1 MSEQETQNKQLS
13 RRGFMIGAGA
23 AGVGLTI
30 GFATDWGR
38 SGLGPVSDGPPPP
51 EVNAWVHIAH
61 DDTVT
66 VRIARSEMGQGT
78 LTGLAQ
84 LVAEELDCDWEKVK
98 TEYPTPGDS
107 LRRDRVWG
115 AFATGGSQG
124 VRGSHDYMR
133 QGGAA
138 ARLMLLEAAAK
149 QWGVSADE
157 CRVKDGIIVHTPSGK
172 KTSYGRVADMAA
184 QMPVP
189 EKVTLKDPKDWRIA
203 GQAKSR
209 VDTREKLDGSMVFG
223 ADIDMPGLV
232 NASVRQ
238 CPIRGGK
245 LKSFDASAVDG
256 MKGLLKLQALDERT
270 VVAIA
275 DSWWTAEKALSE
287 IDIEWDDAAGNAAF
301 STASYE
307 LEVDEGLTASTP
319 FVMTNSG
326 DFEAQLG
333 KAEKVVEATYRFPW
347 QEQAPMEPM
356 NATVIYTA
364 DKCEAWVPTQ
374 DGETSLKVVAGTA
387 GLPIEKCEVYK
398 VHLGGGFGRRG
409 GSSQDY
415 TAMAV
420 NIAKLM
426 PGTPVKMMWSREET
440 TANGFYHP
448 FTKARLRGTLDK
460 NGNLTGMHFRISGQS
475 ILKTIMPNWLV
486 NGMDLAQFQG
496 IAPKGLD
503 PRLDDQAID
512 YDIDN
517 LRIDHAMVTPPVRPG
532 FWRGV
537 NINQNTFYME
547 SFMDELAHAAGR
559 DALEFRLSLL
569 PEGSRNA
576 AVLKAV
582 AEKSGWGKKDGRARG
597 LAVNYSFGSY
607 TAACAEV
614 TVNADGELK
623 IHRIVAATDPGH
635 AVNPQQIDAQVAG
648 SFAYGLSA
656 ALYSEIS
663 FEGGEVQELNFDSY
677 PNIMLS
683 DMPEV
688 ETIVMPSGGFW
699 GGVGEPTICVAAP
712 AVINAIHNATGKR
725 IRNLP
730 LKDQPLRDA

>member
-1 MSEQETQNKQLS
+1 MSEENTQNKQLS

-38 SGLGPVSDGPPPP
+38 SGLGPVPDGPPPP

-84 LVAEELDCDWEKVK
+84 LVAEELDCDWAKVK

-107 LRRDRVWG
+107 LRRNRVWG
-115 AFATGGSQG
+115 DFSTGGSRG
-124 VRGSHDYMR
+124 VRASHDYMR

-138 ARLMLLEAAAK
+138 ARLMLIQAAAQ
-149 QWGVSADE
+149 QWNVAASE
-157 CRVKDGIIVHTPSGK
+157 CATQDGIITHEPSGK
-172 KTSYGRVADMAA
+172 KTSYGRIAHLAA
-184 QMPVP
+184 TMPVP
-189 EKVTLKDPKDWRIA
+189 EKISLKDPKDWRIV
-203 GQAKSR
+203 GKPMPR
-209 VDTREKLDGSMVFG
+209 IDTREKLDGSLIFG
-223 ADIDMPGLV
+223 ADITMPGLV

-245 LKSFDASAVDG
+245 LKSFNADAVKG
-256 MKGLLKLQALDERT
+256 MKGLLKLEALDART

-287 IDIEWDDAAGNAAF
+287 IDIEWDDADNNADF

-307 LEVDEGLTASTP
+307 AEVDKGLTAPTP
-319 FVMTNSG
+319 FKVSDSG
-326 DFEAQLG
+326 DFDAEIG
-333 KAEKVVEATYRFPW
+333 KADKVIEATYRFPW
-347 QEQAPMEPM
+347 QEQAPMEPL
-356 NATVIYTA
+356 NATVLYTA

-374 DGETSLKVVAGTA
+374 DGEASLKVVSATSGV
-387 GLPIEKCEVYK
+387 PIEQCEVYK

-460 NGNLTGMHFRISGQS
+460 KGNLTGLHFRISGQS
-475 ILKTIMPNWLV
+475 ILRGIRPEWLV

-496 IAPKGLD
+496 IVPKGLD

-512 YDIDN
+512 YEIDN

-559 DALEFRLSLL
+559 DALEFRLSLM
-569 PEGSRNA
+569 PAGARNA

-582 AEKSGWGKKDGRARG
+582 AKKGDWGKQDGRGRG

-614 TVNADGELK
+614 SVNDEGELT
-623 IHRIVAATDPGH
+623 IHRIVAATDPGN

-677 PNIMLS
+677 ENIKLS
-683 DMPEV
+683 AMPEV

-730 LKDQPLRDA
+730 MKDQLLSDA

>member
-1 MSEQETQNKQLS
+1 MSEENTQNKQLS

-30 GFATDWGR
+30 GFATEWGR
-38 SGLGPVSDGPPPP
+38 SGLGPVPDGPPPP

-84 LVAEELDCDWEKVK
+84 LVAEELDCDWAKVK

-107 LRRDRVWG
+107 LRRNRVWG
-115 AFATGGSQG
+115 DFSTGGSRG
-124 VRGSHDYMR
+124 VRASHDYMR

-138 ARLMLLEAAAK
+138 ARLMLIQAAAQ
-149 QWGVSADE
+149 QWNVAASE
-157 CRVKDGIIVHTPSGK
+157 CTTQDGIITHEPSGK
-172 KTSYGRVADMAA
+172 KTSYGRIAHLAA
-184 QMPVP
+184 TMPVP
-189 EKVTLKDPKDWRIA
+189 EKISLKDPKDWRIA
-203 GQAKSR
+203 GKPMPR
-209 VDTREKLDGSMVFG
+209 IDTREKLDGSLIFG
-223 ADIDMPGLV
+223 ADITMPGLV

-245 LKSFDASAVDG
+245 LKSFNADAVKG
-256 MKGLLKLQALDERT
+256 MKGLLKLEALDART

-287 IDIEWDDAAGNAAF
+287 IDIEWDDADNNADF

-307 LEVDEGLTASTP
+307 AEVDKGLTAPTP
-319 FVMTNSG
+319 FKVSDSG
-326 DFEAQLG
+326 DFDAQLG
-333 KAEKVVEATYRFPW
+333 KADKVIEATYRFPW
-347 QEQAPMEPM
+347 QEQAPMEPL
-356 NATVIYTA
+356 NATVLYTA

-374 DGETSLKVVAGTA
+374 DGEASLKVVAATSGV
-387 GLPIEKCEVYK
+387 PIEQCEVYK

-460 NGNLTGMHFRISGQS
+460 KGNLTGLHFRISGQS
-475 ILKTIMPNWLV
+475 ILKGIRPEWLV

-496 IAPKGLD
+496 IVPKGLD

-512 YDIDN
+512 YEIDN

-559 DALEFRLSLL
+559 DALEFRLSLM
-569 PEGSRNA
+569 PAGARNA

-582 AEKSGWGKKDGRARG
+582 AEKGDWGKQDGRGRG

-614 TVNADGELK
+614 SVNDEGELT
-623 IHRIVAATDPGH
+623 IHRIVAATDPGN

-677 PNIMLS
+677 ENIKLFA
-683 DMPEV
+683 MPEV

-730 LKDQPLRDA
+730 MKDQLLSDA

>member
-1 MSEQETQNKQLS
+1 MSEQEAQKNQLS
-13 RRGFMIGAGA
+13 RRGFIVGAGV
-23 AGVGLTI
+23 AGAGLAI
-30 GFATDWGR
+30 GFSTNWGR
-38 SGLGPVSDGPPPP
+38 NGLGPVPNGPPPP

-66 VRIARSEMGQGT
+66 IRIARSEMGQGT

-84 LVAEELDCDWEKVK
+84 LVAEELQCDWNKVV

-107 LRRDRVWG
+107 LRRNRVWG
-115 AFATGGSQG
+115 SFATGGSAG
-124 VRGSHDYMR
+124 VRMSHDYVR
-133 QGGAA
+133 KGGAA
-138 ARLMLLEAAAK
+138 AREMLISAAA
-149 QWGVSADE
+149 QSWNVPASE
-157 CRVKDGIIVHTPSGK
+157 CEAVDSIITHKPSGK
-172 KTSYGRVADMAA
+172 KTSYGRVADAAA
-184 QMPVP
+184 QLPVP
-189 EKVTLKDPKDWRIA
+189 ENIKLKDPKDWQIA
-203 GQAKSR
+203 GKAKMR
-209 VDTREKLDGSMVFG
+209 VDTHEKLNGSLVFG
-223 ADIDMPGLV
+223 ADIQMDGMV

-238 CPIRGGK
+238 CPIRGGT
-245 LKSFDASAVDG
+245 LKGFDASSVEG
-256 MKGLLKLQALDERT
+256 MKGLIKIAQLDDRT

-287 IDIEWDDAAGNAAF
+287 IDIEWNDTAGNGNF

-307 LEVDEGLTASTP
+307 SEVDAGLTAKTP
-319 FVMTNSG
+319 FKVSDSG
-326 DFEAQLG
+326 DFDAEVG
-333 KAEKVVEATYRFPW
+333 KAAKVIEASYRYPW
-347 QEQAPMEPM
+347 QEQAPMEPL
-356 NATVIYTA
+356 NATVLYTA
-364 DKCEAWVPTQ
+364 EKCEAWVPTQ
-374 DGETSLKVVAGTA
+374 DGESTLKAVAGA
-387 GLPIEKCEVYK
+387 SGLPIEQCEVYK

-409 GSSQDY
+409 GSAQDY

-426 PGTPVKMMWSREET
+426 PGTPVKMLWSREET
-440 TANGFYHP
+440 TQNGFYHP

-460 NGNLTGMHFRISGQS
+460 DGNLTGMHFRISGQS
-475 ILKTIMPNWLV
+475 ILKTIRPSWLM

-496 IAPKGLD
+496 IVPKGLD
-503 PRLDDQAID
+503 PRLEDQVID
-512 YDIDN
+512 YQIDN

-559 DALEFRLSLL
+559 DALEFRLSLMEKDS
-569 PEGSRNA
+569 PNA

-582 AEKSGWGKKDGRARG
+582 AEQGDWGKKDGRGRG

-614 TVNADGELK
+614 SVNDDGELT

-635 AVNPQQIDAQVAG
+635 AVNPQQIDAQVSG

-656 ALYSEIS
+656 ALYGEIS
-663 FEGGEVQELNFDSY
+663 FENGEVQENNFDTYES
-677 PNIMLS
+677 ITLGA
-683 DMPEV
+683 MPKV

-712 AVINAIHNATGKR
+712 AVFNAIHNATGKR

-730 LKDQPLRDA
+730 LKDQLLSDA

>member
-1 MSEQETQNKQLS
+1 MSEENTQNKQLS

-30 GFATDWGR
+30 GFATNWGR
-38 SGLGPVSDGPPPP
+38 SGLGPVPDGPPPP

-84 LVAEELDCDWEKVK
+84 LVAEELDCDWAKVK

-107 LRRDRVWG
+107 LRRNRVWG
-115 AFATGGSQG
+115 DFSTGGSRG
-124 VRGSHDYMR
+124 VRASHDYMR

-138 ARLMLLEAAAK
+138 ARLMLIQAAAQ
-149 QWGVSADE
+149 QWNVAASE
-157 CRVKDGIIVHTPSGK
+157 CTTQDGIITHEPSGK
-172 KTSYGRVADMAA
+172 KTSYGRIAHLAA
-184 QMPVP
+184 TMPVP
-189 EKVTLKDPKDWRIA
+189 EKISLKDPKDWRIA
-203 GQAKSR
+203 GKPMPR
-209 VDTREKLDGSMVFG
+209 IDTREKLDGSLIFG
-223 ADIDMPGLV
+223 ADITMPGLV

-245 LKSFDASAVDG
+245 LKSLNADAVKG
-256 MKGLLKLQALDERT
+256 MKGLLKLEALDART

-287 IDIEWDDAAGNAAF
+287 IDIEWDDADNNADF

-307 LEVDEGLTASTP
+307 AEVDKGLTAPTP
-319 FVMTNSG
+319 FKVSDSG
-326 DFEAQLG
+326 DFDAEIG
-333 KAEKVVEATYRFPW
+333 KADKVIEATYRFPW
-347 QEQAPMEPM
+347 QEQAPMEPL
-356 NATVIYTA
+356 NATVLYTA

-374 DGETSLKVVAGTA
+374 DGEASLKVVAATSGV
-387 GLPIEKCEVYK
+387 PIEQCEVYK

-460 NGNLTGMHFRISGQS
+460 KGNLTGLHFRISGQS
-475 ILKTIMPNWLV
+475 ILKGIRPEWLV

-496 IAPKGLD
+496 IVPKGLD

-512 YDIDN
+512 YEIDN

-559 DALEFRLSLL
+559 DALEFRLSLM
-569 PEGSRNA
+569 PAGARNA

-582 AEKSGWGKKDGRARG
+582 AEKGDWGKQDGRGRG

-614 TVNADGELK
+614 SVNDEGELT
-623 IHRIVAATDPGH
+623 IHRIVAATDPGN

-677 PNIMLS
+677 ENIKLS
-683 DMPEV
+683 AMPEV

-730 LKDQPLRDA
+730 MKDQLLSDA

>member
-13 RRGFMIGAGA
+13 RRGFIVGAGA

-38 SGLGPVSDGPPPP
+38 NGLGPVPDGSPPP

-66 VRIARSEMGQGT
+66 IRIARSEMGQGT

-84 LVAEELDCDWEKVK
+84 LVAEELQCDWSKVI

-115 AFATGGSQG
+115 SFATGGSAG
-124 VRGSHDYMR
+124 VRRSHDYVR

-138 ARLMLLEAAAK
+138 AREMLIAAAAQK
-149 QWGVSADE
+149 WNVPANE
-157 CRVKDGIIVHTPSGK
+157 CAAMDSIITHKPSGK
-172 KTSYGRVADMAA
+172 KTSYGRIADAAA
-184 QMPVP
+184 QLPVP
-189 EKVTLKDPKDWRIA
+189 ENIPLKDPKQWRIA
-203 GQAKSR
+203 GQSKNR
-209 VDTREKLDGSMVFG
+209 VDTREKLDGSMIFG
-223 ADIDMPGLV
+223 ADITMPGLL

-238 CPIRGGK
+238 CPIRGGT
-245 LKSFDASAVDG
+245 LKSFDAGAVDG
-256 MKGLLKLQALDERT
+256 MKGLIKIAKLDERT

-275 DSWWTAEKALSE
+275 ESWWTAEKALTE
-287 IDIEWDDAAGNAAF
+287 INIEWADTQGHGDF
-301 STASYE
+301 STEAYE
-307 LEVDEGLTASTP
+307 REVDKGLTANTP
-319 FVMTNSG
+319 FAVSNTG
-326 DFEAQLG
+326 DFDAETTKAAQ
-333 KAEKVVEATYRFPW
+333 VVEATYRYPW
-347 QEQAPMEPM
+347 QEQAPMEPL
-356 NATVIYTA
+356 NATVLYTA

-374 DGETSLKVVAGTA
+374 DGEATLKAVAGA
-387 GLPIEKCEVYK
+387 SGLPIEQCEVYK

-426 PGTPVKMMWSREET
+426 PGTPIKMLWSREET
-440 TANGFYHP
+440 TQNGFYHP

-460 NGNLTGMHFRISGQS
+460 DGNLTGMHFRISGQS
-475 ILKTIMPNWLV
+475 ILKTIRPSWLV

-496 IAPKGLD
+496 VVPKGLD
-503 PRLDDQAID
+503 PRLADQEID
-512 YDIDN
+512 YEIDN

-559 DALEFRLSLL
+559 DALEFRLSLM
-569 PEGSRNA
+569 PENSLNA

-582 AEKSGWGKKDGRARG
+582 AEKGDWGKKDGLGRG

-614 TVNADGELK
+614 SVNEDGELT

-656 ALYSEIS
+656 ALYSEIT
-663 FEGGEVQELNFDSY
+663 FDGGEVQENNFDSY
-677 PNIMLS
+677 ESIKLAA
-683 DMPEV
+683 MPKV

-712 AVINAIHNATGKR
+712 AVFNAIHNATGKR

-730 LKDQPLRDA
+730 LKDQSLRDA